1 MRSRQ
6 WAPVCCAV
14 LVVGF
19 VLDLQL
25 RPGGVHLTRTID
37 DVAEM
42 LAAAAAC
49 AAALWRARHSRRR
62 NRSSWLLIAG
72 GTGGWAVGEAIWC
85 YYELIA
91 GRDTPFP
98 SLADAGFLV
107 FPILG
112 LIGLLVRPSSAF
124 AGQGRLRVA
133 LDAVLVAASLFIVS
147 WGTALGEVYK
157 AGADSTFAAI
167 VSLAY
172 PGSDLVLVTVT
183 VIVISY
189 ARTGARRGLW
199 WITAGLVALSVGDSG
214 FAYLTAVGRYGGVNL
229 VDSGWVAGFL
239 ILAVAAIVD
248 DVTDEVVENPVT
260 PRFALLLP
268 FAPATAAILVLLHQ
282 AASRQV
288 VDLAV
293 AVAGAFLVAA
303 LIARQILVLLENRA
317 LVGRISHQAFH
328 DVLTGLANRALFS
341 DRLEHALALHRRDMR
356 PVAVLLIDI
365 DDFKTVNDSLGHP
378 AGDELLVR
386 ISERLCASVRTGD
399 TVARLGGD
407 EFAVLVEDGGD
418 GFDVAGRLLT
428 SLDLPVSLSG
438 REVQV
443 RASIGVALLDAGD
456 PPANGTEMLKR
467 ADVAMYA
474 AKRAGKGTVMPYS
487 TTLAGGD
494 AEQLDMQAAL
504 LSAVNSRGMDVAFQ
518 PIRMADGALRGFEAL
533 ARWSYAG
540 DMVSPAVFIPL
551 ARRLGVLPALDTAIV
566 RRAVAEAAHWPAEIG
581 LSVNLAGESLTD
593 PSLAARISHAL
604 SEHGVAPERLSIEVL
619 ESSVIEQDRRALTS
633 VRAMRAIGV
642 RVAVDDFGAGY
653 ASFARLRALE
663 PDVIKVD
670 RSLLAAETDP
680 DGPTP
685 LLVGIIDLAHRLG
698 ASVVAEGVETEIQ
711 LAAALRAGCDAV
723 QGFLWGAPTTAEEC
737 RALIEHLP
745 VSDID

>member
-1 MRSRQ
+1 MRSRR
-6 WAPVCCAV
+6 WAPICCAL

-19 VLDLQL
+19 LLDLQL

-37 DVAEM
+37 DIAEM
-42 LAAAAAC
+42 LAAAAASS
-49 AAALWRARHSRRR
+49 AALWRATRSRRR
-62 NRSSWLLIAG
+62 TRTSWLLIAG
-72 GTGGWAVGEAIWC
+72 GTGGWAIGEAIWC

-107 FPILG
+107 FPVLG

-133 LDAVLVAASLFIVS
+133 LDAVLVAASLFVVS

-172 PGSDLVLVTVT
+172 PGSDLVLLTVT

-189 ARTGARRGLW
+189 ARTGARLGLL
-199 WITAGLVALSVGDSG
+199 WISAGLVALSVGDSG
-214 FAYLTAVGRYGGVNL
+214 FAYLTAVDHYGAVNL
-229 VDSGWVAGFL
+229 VDAGWVAGFL
-239 ILAVAAIVD
+239 ILAVAAVVD
-248 DVTDEVVENPVT
+248 DVADEDVETPVT

-268 FAPATAAILVLLHQ
+268 FAPATAAILVLLRV
-282 AASRQV
+282 AASQRV
-288 VDLAV
+288 IDPTMT
-293 AVAGAFLVAA
+293 VAGAFLVAA
-303 LIARQILVLLENRA
+303 LIGRQVLVLLENRA

-378 AGDELLVR
+378 AGDELLIR
-386 ISERLCASVRTGD
+386 ISERLCACVRTGD

-418 GFDVAGRLLT
+418 GLDVAGRLLT
-428 SLDLPVSLSG
+428 SLDLPVLLSG

-443 RASIGVALLDAGD
+443 RASIGVALLDAAD

-487 TTLAGGD
+487 TSLSGGD

-504 LSAVNSRGMDVAFQ
+504 LGAINTGGIDVAFQ
-518 PIRMADGALRGFEAL
+518 PIRLADGSLRGFEAL
-533 ARWSYAG
+533 ARWSFA
-540 DMVSPAVFIPL
+540 DEPVSPGVFLPL
-551 ARRLGVLPALDTAIV
+551 ARRLGALPALDAAVV
-566 RRAVAEAAHWPAEIG
+566 RRAVAEAASWPTDIV

-593 PSLAARISHAL
+593 PALPARISHAL
-604 SEHGVAPERLSIEVL
+604 SDHGVAAERLSIEVL
-619 ESSVIEQDRRALTS
+619 ESSVIEHDRRALTS
-633 VRAMRAIGV
+633 VRALRALGV

-653 ASFARLRALE
+653 ASLARLRALE

-680 DGPTP
+680 EGPTP

-698 ASVVAEGVETEIQ
+698 ATVVAEGVETPVQ
-711 LAAALRAGCDAV
+711 LAAALAAGSDAV
-723 QGFLWGAPTTAEEC
+723 QGFLWGVPSTPEEC
-737 RALIEHLP
+737 RQIIEESPQLA
-745 VSDID
+745 D

>member
-1 MRSRQ
+1 MRTRR
-6 WAPVCCAV
+6 WAPVCCAL

-25 RPGGVHLTRTID
+25 HPGGLHLTRTID
-37 DVAEM
+37 DIAEM
-42 LAAAAAC
+42 LAAAVASAAS
-49 AAALWRARHSRRR
+49 LWRASLSRRR
-62 NRSSWLLIAG
+62 TRSSWLLIAG
-72 GTGGWAVGEAIWC
+72 GTGGWAIGEAIWC
-85 YYELIA
+85 YYELIV

-107 FPILG
+107 FPVLG

-147 WGTALGEVYK
+147 WVSALGAVYK
-157 AGADSTFAAI
+157 AGADSAFATV

-172 PGSDLVLVTVT
+172 PGSDLVLLTVT

-199 WITAGLVALSVGDSG
+199 WITAGLVALSFGDSG
-214 FAYLTAVGRYGGVNL
+214 FAYLTAAGRYGEVNL
-229 VDSGWVAGFL
+229 VDAGWVAGFL

-248 DVTDEVVENPVT
+248 DVADENVHTPVT

-268 FAPATAAILVLLHQ
+268 FAPAAAAILVLLRE
-282 AASRQV
+282 AASQQV
-288 VDLAV
+288 LDRTVTI
-293 AVAGAFLVAA
+293 AGTFLVAA
-303 LIARQILVLLENRA
+303 LIGRQILVLLENSA
-317 LVGRISHQAFH
+317 LVSRISHQAFH
-328 DVLTGLANRALFS
+328 DVLTGLANRALFN

-438 REVQV
+438 RELQV

-487 TTLAGGD
+487 TALAGGD
-494 AEQLDMQAAL
+494 AEQLDLQAAL
-504 LSAVNSRGMDVAFQ
+504 HAAVNNDGIDVAFQ
-518 PIRMADGALRGFEAL
+518 PIRMADGSLRGFEAL

-540 DMVSPAVFIPL
+540 DPVTPGVFLPL
-551 ARRLGVLPALDTAIV
+551 ARRLGVLAALDAAVV
-566 RRAVAEAAHWPAEIG
+566 RRSLAEAARWPSDIA

-593 PSLAARISHAL
+593 AALAARISHAL
-604 SEHGVAPERLSIEVL
+604 SDHGVAPQRLSIEVL
-619 ESSVIEQDRRALTS
+619 ESSVIEHDRRALTS
-633 VRAMRAIGV
+633 VRGLRALGV

-653 ASFARLRALE
+653 ASLARLRALE

-670 RSLLAAETDP
+670 RSLLAAENDP

-698 ASVVAEGVETEIQ
+698 ATVVAEGVETPVQ
-711 LAAALRAGCDAV
+711 LAAALSAGCDAV
-723 QGFLWGAPTTAEEC
+723 QGFLWGMPGTAEDC
-737 RALIEHLP
+737 RDLIERLP
-745 VSDID
+745 VLDTD